1 MNNVIIGAGQCGRG
15 YLARLL
21 ALSKEAFTFIDIDS
35 ECIKQLRTHSSYQI
49 QFCGSER
56 TDITIQ
62 NYQAYTWQ
70 MRESIEALAQA
81 DVIFI
86 SIGEQHLPEVVP
98 YLQTAFQK
106 RTKVK
111 KPIIITAENGTSP
124 KTKLQTLEPYA
135 QISESVIFCTTLGKK
150 DTLDIRSEDLDH
162 LPYDRALLTEDL
174 PFYGTVAEYNFTQLL
189 ERKIYTY
196 NSLSA
201 YVAYLGYYKGYTV
214 YGEAA
219 HDEDIKKL
227 CEVAKKELDQAIV
240 KEYDISLQEQQE
252 FSQMALAKFQN
263 REIID
268 TIERNVRDV
277 KRKLGEHER
286 ILAPMRMIQKH
297 HGNPTS
303 FYIVCAAALWYGKHT
318 KTYDMDD
325 VQHKQ
330 EVMELCKRNLEDES
344 ITKILAYYASFTK
357 GISLSQICQEVQK

>member
-21 ALSKEAFTFIDIDS
+21 ALSKESFTFIDKDS
-35 ECIKQLRTHSSYQI
+35 ECIEQLRTHSSYQI

-56 TDITIQ
+56 TGITIQ

-70 MRESIEALAQA
+70 MQESIDALAQA

-86 SIGEQHLPEVVP
+86 SIGEQHLPEVVS

-106 RTKVK
+106 RTNVK

-124 KTKLQTLEPYA
+124 KVKLQSLEPYA

-150 DTLDIRSEDLDH
+150 NTLDISSEDLDH
-162 LPYDRALLTEDL
+162 LPYDRSSLTEDL
-174 PFYGTVAEYNFTQLL
+174 PFYGMVAENNFTQLL

-201 YVAYLGYYKGYTV
+201 CVAYLGYYKGYTI

-227 CEVAKKELDQAIV
+227 CEVARKELDQAIV

-286 ILAPMRMIQKH
+286 ILAPLRMIQKH
-297 HGNPTS
+297 QGNPAC

-325 VQHKQ
+325 EQPKQ
-330 EVMELCKRNLEDES
+330 EVMELFKKNLKDDS
-344 ITKILAYYASFTK
+344 ITAILACYASFTQ
-357 GISLSQICQEVQK
+357 GVCLSQICQEVQE